1 MKEKEIFE
9 YIKDTDS
16 VPPFESAQYENWI
29 KAEDVIQFLKSTKGL
44 GLIPT
49 QIYSKKFFMYSLFVP
64 KVSFKN
70 MNPEYFMNWSLLTKE
85 QCFSFLSWSSSGKEW
100 VKVCYPFDDDS
111 DEFFKNAEPVLYYR
125 SSLRGTEERPYSLE
139 FSQKLIHAS
148 NAYWVDKQNSFC
160 KLDYNGDYVDLF
172 KIKEQNNITVAFAD
186 LTKLSLY
193 CFFTNTK
200 LVRLFV
206 VDRFDD
212 DFGFLNDKS
221 RKESKFED
229 FDEQIFFKKGTLQ
242 NSAGKDRF
250 CQIRGANIIEDN
262 LTEEAAIK
270 LLNNGEDKVKKYEK
284 FIAFDWKNNIDKE
297 ISCAPEALSNY
308 FTKSD
313 LPFETTPVFFKPE
326 VLLKYKNDPGKYE
339 ITDRTIRCRGAW
351 SLQTYDINEEG
362 QVHTYLCYLRDLP
375 HFEQLYWKSFNE
387 IRKGGLS
394 KRAITTDFDG
404 KWYTGKD
411 PLNELKHALK
421 NFPTIETGDITISLY
436 KANVKDL
443 GVQIKEL
450 HYVVT
455 ESKEE
460 FRTEIIK
467 LASVV
472 IDALSKDEIRKLARK
487 IGCDNP
493 ALASIG
499 LLAECLSSVGIDE
512 QVMKEVISPL
522 QELWDL
528 RSKKGIAH
536 LGDLPKNIKYIDKYK
551 EIITKICTAIS
562 LLIELIN
569 KKKIISS

>member
-1 MKEKEIFE
+1 MKEKEMFQ
-9 YIKDTDS
+9 YIKDADNG
-16 VPPFESAQYENWI
+16 PPFESALYENWI
-29 KAEDVIQFLKSTKGL
+29 KADDVIQFLKSTKGR

-49 QIYSKKFFMYSLFVP
+49 QIYSTKFFMYSLFVS
-64 KVSFKN
+64 KVRFKN
-70 MNPEYFMNWSLLTKE
+70 INPEHFMNWSLQTKE
-85 QCFSFLSWSSSGKEW
+85 QCFSFSLWCSAGKDW

-111 DEFFKNAEPVLYYR
+111 DGFLKNAEPVLYDR
-125 SSLRGTEERPYSLE
+125 SFLRSKEERPYSLE

-172 KIKEQNNITVAFAD
+172 KIAELDKITVAFAD
-186 LTKLSLY
+186 LTKLRLY

-212 DFGFLNDKS
+212 AFSSLNNES
-221 RKESKFED
+221 RKEAKFED
-229 FDEQIFFKKGTLQ
+229 SDEQIFFKKLTLQ

-262 LTEEAAIK
+262 LTKEDAIR
-270 LLNNGEDKVKKYEK
+270 LLDNGEDKIKKYEK
-284 FIAFDWKNNIDKE
+284 FIAFDWKNNIVKE

-313 LPFETTPVFFKPE
+313 LPFETTPAFFKPE
-326 VLLKYKNDPGKYE
+326 VLLKYKNDPEKYE
-339 ITDRTIRCRGAW
+339 ITDRTIHCRGAW
-351 SLQTYDINEEG
+351 SLKTYDINEEG
-362 QVHTYLCYLRDLP
+362 QVHTYLCYLRYLP
-375 HFEQLYWKSFNE
+375 HSEQIYWKSFNE
-387 IRKGGLS
+387 PPKGGLS
-394 KRAITTDFDG
+394 KRAITTDFAG

-421 NFPTIETGDITISLY
+421 NFPTIETGGIPISLY
-436 KANVKDL
+436 KTNVKDL
-443 GVQIKEL
+443 EEL

-455 ESKEE
+455 EAKEE

-467 LASVV
+467 LARVV

-487 IGCDNP
+487 IGCDDP
-493 ALASIG
+493 QLGSIKLLAS
-499 LLAECLSSVGIDE
+499 CLSSIRVDE
-512 QVMKEVISPL
+512 LVIKEIISPL

-536 LGDLPKNIKYIDKYK
+536 MGTLPKNIKYIDYYR
-551 EIITKICTAIS
+551 EIATKICTAIS

-569 KKKIISS
+569 KKVFS

>member
-1 MKEKEIFE
+1 MKEKEIFQ
-9 YIKDTDS
+9 YIKDTDN
-16 VPPFESAQYENWI
+16 VPPFESASYEDWI
-29 KAEDVIQFLKSTKGL
+29 NAEDVIRFLKSTKEL

-64 KVSFKN
+64 KVRFEN
-70 MNPEYFMNWSLLTKE
+70 MNPEYFMNWSLQTKE
-85 QCFSFLSWSSSGKEW
+85 QCFSFSLWSSAGKEW

-125 SSLRGTEERPYSLE
+125 SFLRGSEERSYSLE

-160 KLDYNGDYVDLF
+160 KLDYNGDYIDLF
-172 KIKEQNNITVAFAD
+172 KIKEQDNITVAFAD
-186 LTKLSLY
+186 LIKLRLY

-212 DFGFLNDKS
+212 DFSFLNKES

-229 FDEQIFFKKGTLQ
+229 FDEQIFFKKLTLQ
-242 NSAGKDRF
+242 NSAGKGRF
-250 CQIRGANIIEDN
+250 CQIRGANVIEDN
-262 LTEEAAIK
+262 LTKEDAIR
-270 LLNNGEDKVKKYEK
+270 LLYNGEDKVKKYEK
-284 FIAFDWKNNIDKE
+284 FIAFDWKNNIVKE

-313 LPFETTPVFFKPE
+313 LPFETTPAFFKPE
-326 VLLKYKNDPGKYE
+326 VLIKYKNDPGKYE

-351 SLQTYDINEEG
+351 SLKTYDINEEG
-362 QVHTYLCYLRDLP
+362 QVHTYLCYLRYLP
-375 HFEQLYWKSFNE
+375 HSEQIYWKSFNE
-387 IRKGGLS
+387 PPKGGLS

-421 NFPTIETGDITISLY
+421 NFPTIETCGIPISLY

-443 GVQIKEL
+443 GMQIKEL

-487 IGCDNP
+487 IGCDDP
-493 ALASIG
+493 QLGSIRLLAS
-499 LLAECLSSVGIDE
+499 CLSSIRVDE
-512 QVMKEVISPL
+512 QVIKEVIFPL

-536 LGDLPKNIKYIDKYK
+536 MGELPKNIKYVDNYK
-551 EIITKICTAIS
+551 EIVTRICIAIS

-569 KKKIISS
+569 KKIIS

>member
-1 MKEKEIFE
+1 MKEKEIFQ
-9 YIKDTDS
+9 YIKDTDN

-49 QIYSKKFFMYSLFVP
+49 QIYSKKFSMYSLFVP
-64 KVSFKN
+64 KVRFKN
-70 MNPEYFMNWSLLTKE
+70 MNPEYFMNWSLSTKK
-85 QCFSFLSWSSSGKEW
+85 QCFSFSSWSSAGKEW

-125 SSLRGTEERPYSLE
+125 SFLRGPEERPYSLE

-172 KIKEQNNITVAFAD
+172 KIKEQDNTTVAFAD
-186 LTKLSLY
+186 LIKLRLY

-206 VDRFDD
+206 VYRYDD
-212 DFGFLNDKS
+212 DFSFLNYENES

-229 FDEQIFFKKGTLQ
+229 FDEQIFFKKLTLQ
-242 NSAGKDRF
+242 KSAGKDRF
-250 CQIRGANIIEDN
+250 CQICGANVIEDN
-262 LTEEAAIK
+262 LTEEDAIR
-270 LLNNGEDKVKKYEK
+270 LLYNGEDKVKKYEK
-284 FIAFDWKNNIDKE
+284 FIAFDWKNNVVKE
-297 ISCAPEALSNY
+297 ISCAPEALANY

-313 LPFETTPVFFKPE
+313 LPFETTPAFFKPE
-326 VLLKYKNDPGKYE
+326 VLIKYKNDPEKYE

-351 SLQTYDINEEG
+351 SLKTYDINEEG
-362 QVHTYLCYLRDLP
+362 QVHTYLCYLRYIP
-375 HFEQLYWKSFNE
+375 FSEQLYWKSFNE
-387 IRKGGLS
+387 PPKGGLS

-421 NFPTIETGDITISLY
+421 NFPTIETGDIPISLY
-436 KANVKDL
+436 KTNVKDIE
-443 GVQIKEL
+443 VQIKEL

-487 IGCDNP
+487 IGCDDP
-493 ALASIG
+493 QLGSIKLLAS
-499 LLAECLSSVGIDE
+499 CLSSIKVDE
-512 QVMKEVISPL
+512 QVIKEVISPL

-536 LGDLPKNIKYIDKYK
+536 MGELPKNIKYVDNYK
-551 EIITKICTAIS
+551 EIVTRICTAIS

-569 KKKIISS
+569 KKIIS

>member
-1 MKEKEIFE
+1 MKEKEIFQ
-9 YIKDTDS
+9 YIKDTEN
-16 VPPFESAQYENWI
+16 VPPFESASYEDWI
-29 KAEDVIQFLKSTKGL
+29 NVKDVIRFLKSTKEL

-64 KVSFKN
+64 KVRFEN
-70 MNPEYFMNWSLLTKE
+70 MNPEYFMNWSLQTKE
-85 QCFSFLSWSSSGKEW
+85 QCFSFSLWSSAGKEW

-111 DEFFKNAEPVLYYR
+111 DELFKNAEPVLYYR
-125 SSLRGTEERPYSLE
+125 SFLRGSEERPYSLE

-172 KIKEQNNITVAFAD
+172 KIKEQDNITVAFAD
-186 LTKLSLY
+186 LIKLRLY

-212 DFGFLNDKS
+212 DFSFLNNES

-229 FDEQIFFKKGTLQ
+229 FDEQIFFKKLTLQ
-242 NSAGKDRF
+242 NSAGKGRF
-250 CQIRGANIIEDN
+250 CQIRGANVIEDN
-262 LTEEAAIK
+262 LTKEDAIR
-270 LLNNGEDKVKKYEK
+270 LLYNGEDKVKKYEK
-284 FIAFDWKNNIDKE
+284 FIAFDWKNNIVKE

-313 LPFETTPVFFKPE
+313 LPFETTPAFFKPE
-326 VLLKYKNDPGKYE
+326 VLIKYKNDPEKYE

-351 SLQTYDINEEG
+351 SLKTYDINEEG
-362 QVHTYLCYLRDLP
+362 QVHTYLCYLRYLP
-375 HFEQLYWKSFNE
+375 HSEQIYWKSFNE
-387 IRKGGLS
+387 PPKGGLS

-421 NFPTIETGDITISLY
+421 NFPTIETCGIPISLY

-443 GVQIKEL
+443 EMQIKEL

-467 LASVV
+467 LTSVV
-472 IDALSKDEIRKLARK
+472 IDALSKDEIGKLARK

-493 ALASIG
+493 ELGSIK

-512 QVMKEVISPL
+512 QVVKEVISPL

-536 LGDLPKNIKYIDKYK
+536 LGDSPKNIKYIDKYK
-551 EIITKICTAIS
+551 EIVTKICTAIS
-562 LLIELIN
+562 LLIELVN
-569 KKKIISS
+569 KKFIS

>member
-1 MKEKEIFE
+1 MKEKEIFQ
-9 YIKDTDS
+9 YIKDTDN
-16 VPPFESAQYENWI
+16 VPPFESASYEDWI
-29 KAEDVIQFLKSTKGL
+29 NAEDVIRFLKSTKEL

-64 KVSFKN
+64 KVKFEN
-70 MNPEYFMNWSLLTKE
+70 MNPEYFMNWSLQTKE
-85 QCFSFLSWSSSGKEW
+85 QCFSFSLWSSAGKEW

-125 SSLRGTEERPYSLE
+125 SFLRGSEERPYSLE

-172 KIKEQNNITVAFAD
+172 KIKEQDNITVAFAD
-186 LTKLSLY
+186 LIKLRLY

-212 DFGFLNDKS
+212 DFIFLNNES

-229 FDEQIFFKKGTLQ
+229 FDEQIFFKKLTLQ
-242 NSAGKDRF
+242 NSAGKGRF
-250 CQIRGANIIEDN
+250 CQIRGASVIEDN
-262 LTEEAAIK
+262 LTKEDAIR
-270 LLNNGEDKVKKYEK
+270 LLYNGEDKVKKYEK
-284 FIAFDWKNNIDKE
+284 FIAFDWKNNIVKE
-297 ISCAPEALSNY
+297 IPCAPEALSNY

-313 LPFETTPVFFKPE
+313 LPFETTPAFFKPE
-326 VLLKYKNDPGKYE
+326 VLIKYKNDPEKYE
-339 ITDRTIRCRGAW
+339 ITDRTILCRGAW
-351 SLQTYDINEEG
+351 SLKTYDINEEG
-362 QVHTYLCYLRDLP
+362 QVHTYLCYLRYLP
-375 HFEQLYWKSFNE
+375 HSEQIYWKSFNE
-387 IRKGGLS
+387 PPKGGLS

-404 KWYTGKD
+404 KWYTGKY

-421 NFPTIETGDITISLY
+421 NFPTIETCGIPISLY

-443 GVQIKEL
+443 EMQIKEL

-487 IGCDNP
+487 IGCDDP
-493 ALASIG
+493 QLGSIRLLAS
-499 LLAECLSSVGIDE
+499 CLSSIRVDE
-512 QVMKEVISPL
+512 QVIKEVISPL
-522 QELWDL
+522 QELWDI

-536 LGDLPKNIKYIDKYK
+536 MGELPKNIKYVDNYK
-551 EIITKICTAIS
+551 EIVTRICSAIS

-569 KKKIISS
+569 KKIIS